1 MDPPD
6 FWAHDAK
13 LYISKRHLVK
23 LGWQSD
29 SQSSKKLKGFL
40 KPPTVLGMVLAP
52 KFSGGRAPCYVDVDV
67 VAKMVILGKRE
78 EACAIIG
85 TNICGTHAFSDTR
98 AAPTQTSNAP
108 CI

>member
-78 EACAIIG
+78 EACAIIAERKLALLPNQEVWTCTG
-85 TNICGTHAFSDTR
+85 
-98 AAPTQTSNAP
+98 
-108 CI
+108 